1 MLRFLTGSADGSALQ
16 SFGEGLRASPGAR
29 GFSTRQPSHRKHAY
43 STQRTLSRPRC
54 HRHVRAQSTC
64 RTPVLTSRV
73 NGGGGSVA
81 TRYARTT
88 SLRGSGDFALWS
100 GGRLFKFERV
110 GKRNTVHRSGIKSP
124 YPEHT
129 RRCFSTASQLR
140 STSPGDRG
148 VPLSHAHLHV
158 RLGAVVRLCVH
169 GARAAPA
176 CSGLTPPLCVPPGA
190 ARVWH
195 WRW

>member
-1 MLRFLTGSADGSALQ
+1 MLLLDRLRRWICAAKFWGGFTGVSQHRARSPLGSLPIENMRTAHK
-16 SFGEGLRASPGAR
+16 EHCRGLG
-29 GFSTRQPSHRKHAY
+29 
-43 STQRTLSRPRC
+43 
-54 HRHVRAQSTC
+54 VIAQSTC

-124 YPEHT
+124 YRRTHT
-129 RRCFSTASQLR
+129 HGVVFRQALSVLR
-140 STSPGDRG
+140 SASLPETVESR
-148 VPLSHAHLHV
+148 SHMH
-158 RLGAVVRLCVH
+158 
-169 GARAAPA
+169 A
-176 CSGLTPPLCVPPGA
+176 CI
-190 ARVWH
+190 
-195 WRW
+195 